1 MLKSKKAES
10 RRKSSAYTPG
20 RNQTM
25 QSSTKTIRDSSVS
38 LNNINNSFEESRLG
52 SFDIEE
58 IRIEIENRR
67 QRYSQRDRE
76 FDEILPKDIQ
86 LTIQQTDKKEG
97 LETLPSLA
105 TPRFNNEHNE
115 SFRALDCCKKYCAI
129 V

>member
-67 QRYSQRDRE
+67 QRYSQRDKE

-86 LTIQQTDKKEG
+86 LTIPQLQDLITS
-97 LETLPSLA
+97 TTNHS
-105 TPRFNNEHNE
+105 EH
-115 SFRALDCCKKYCAI
+115 
-129 V
+129 